1 MKMVLNGYAAGGC
14 ISMGGY
20 DYHTGDR
27 TVGENRDLRAGRCIG
42 ACLQYAQLLN
52 KPLMIYVFSDGSVF
66 SNGNSDDSANA
77 GAGEGLVL
85 GGQGKGQWTG
95 DNSSTAC
102 SYFLAYDPVKAV
114 PIWAGDT
121 NVTARRQI
129 GRMSEGASVVTSAT
143 PMANNVNLLV
153 NMVLLNSMAM
163 NGTVTPG
170 NTSAFTAAFPNHG
183 LGANLEDYIAFG
195 RILP

>member
-14 ISMGGY
+14 ITMGGY

-42 ACLQYAQLLN
+42 ACLQYAQLLQ
-52 KPLMIYVFSDGSVF
+52 KPLMIYVYSDGSVF
-66 SNGNSDDSANA
+66 SNGNADNSTST
-77 GAGEGLVL
+77 GTGEGLVL

-102 SYFLAYDPVKAV
+102 SYFLAYDPGKAV
-114 PIWAGDT
+114 PIWGGDP

-129 GRMSEGASVVTSAT
+129 GRMSEDASVVTSAT

-153 NMVLLNSMAM
+153 NMVLLNFMAM
-163 NGTVTPG
+163 NGTVTPA
-170 NTSAFTAAFPNHG
+170 NTTAFTSAFPNHG
-183 LGANLEDYIAFG
+183 LGGNLEDYIAFG
-195 RILP
+195 KILP